1 MTPEQ
6 TIVINLV
13 TRCPLE
19 TALTLWVKLLQATET
34 FDDMKLIKSL
44 FPNQDETIR
53 KILARL
59 EESGVVKSRIRKG
72 SILREWTLA

>member
-6 TIVINLV
+6 TIVVNLV
-13 TRCPLE
+13 TLRPFE
-19 TALTLWVKLLQATET
+19 TALTLWVKLLEATET

-44 FPNQDETIR
+44 FPNQDETMR
-53 KILARL
+53 KILSRL

-72 SILREWTLA
+72 SILREWSLA